1 MAEGGPRAKSP
12 WIESRFRSRSL
23 SLTHNLVRK
32 VCNFS
37 GLCASRS
44 GTKTGA
50 ARPQLDIEIVRQS
63 DAWDRAKVSD
73 ALLSQAAIAA
83 FVAATPRG
91 ELNREIAIL
100 LTGDDDMRA
109 LNLRWRGKDAAT
121 NVLSFPGG
129 EDDHLGDVALAFET
143 VEQEAMQ
150 RSVAIADHAAHLVVH
165 GMLHLLGYDHE
176 TEDEADKME
185 TLETKILATLGI
197 ADPYGNSET
206 VGLRKVSP

>member
-1 MAEGGPRAKSP
+1 MAESGPRAKSG
-12 WIESRFRSRSL
+12 IESRFRSRSL

-37 GLCASRS
+37 GLCPSRS
-44 GTKTGA
+44 GAKTGA

-63 DAWDRAKVSD
+63 DGWDRAKVSD

-83 FVAATPRG
+83 FVAAPRS

-100 LTGDDDMRA
+100 LTGDDEMRA
-109 LNLRWRGKDAAT
+109 LNLRWRGKDAPT

-129 EDDHLGDVALAFET
+129 EDEGHLGDVALAFET
-143 VEQEAMQ
+143 VEREAMQ
-150 RSVAIADHAAHLVVH
+150 QNVAIVDHAAHLVVH

-197 ADPYGNSET
+197 ADPYGKSET
-206 VGLRKVSP
+206 VGMRKNSP

>member
-1 MAEGGPRAKSP
+1 MSDMAEGGP
-12 WIESRFRSRSL
+12 SL
-23 SLTHNLVRK
+23 
-32 VCNFS
+32 
-37 GLCASRS
+37 GGA
-44 GTKTGA
+44 KTGA

-63 DAWDRAKVSD
+63 DGWCRAKVSD

-83 FVAATPRG
+83 FVAAAPRS
-91 ELNREIAIL
+91 ELNRDVAIL
-100 LTGDDDMRA
+100 LTGDDKMRA

-129 EDDHLGDVALAFET
+129 EDEAHLGDVVLAFET

-150 RSVAIADHAAHLVVH
+150 QNVAIADHAAHLVVH

-176 TEDEADKME
+176 TEDEADTME

-206 VGLRKVSP
+206 AGLRKVSP